1 MRRRDGRDA
10 RPQPVAGIPALTRLR
25 PPLPAVPPAVRPSGP
40 GVIVALMAITSI
52 GPLAV
57 HLFFPL
63 MPAVKRSFAI
73 SDAMAGLAFSL
84 TLLTMGAVTLVY
96 GSLSDRYGRRP
107 VLLTGLTFFCAG
119 CALAALA
126 GSVEMLLAGR
136 ILQAIGAGCGVTL
149 ARAIARDIYGTD
161 SLVKIVA
168 YLTVASTLAPMVAP
182 LLAGMLADAVGWR
195 SVFWLCLLAGVSILL
210 AVYRLLPETRPTEDL
225 ALQSKQVWRNYA
237 ALLALPRFNAFVL
250 TSGFASGTFM
260 SMATASAFLMQ
271 DTLGRSATEFGGY
284 FSLFAIGYLFGNL
297 LCSRLT
303 RRYSIE
309 ALVLAGS
316 AMQLVVI
323 LGQAA
328 FVLSGH
334 LTPLTIFVPGFLC
347 TFAHGLTIPN
357 AQVGAIRVKPHL
369 AGTASGV
376 GVFGQMFL
384 GAVFSQVYVLLA
396 DGTPNTMVIVATTG
410 AVLTVIAGSVP
421 WVLRKRGG
429 RTS

>member
-1 MRRRDGRDA
+1 M
-10 RPQPVAGIPALTRLR
+10 TRNAS
-25 PPLPAVPPAVRPSGP
+25 PPRRPSGAR
-40 GVIVALMAITSI
+40 VIVALMAITAI

-73 SDAMAGLAFSL
+73 PDWVAGLGFSL

-107 VLLTGLTFFCAG
+107 VLLAGLSLFCAG
-119 CALAALA
+119 CAVASTAA
-126 GSVEMLLAGR
+126 SVEMLLAGR
-136 ILQAIGAGCGVTL
+136 ILQALGAGCGVTL
-149 ARAIARDIYGTD
+149 ARAIARDTYGTD

-168 YLTVASTLAPMVAP
+168 YLTVASTIAPMVAP

-195 SVFWLCLLAGVSILL
+195 SVFWLCLLAGVLIAL
-210 AVYRLLPETRPTEDL
+210 AVYRVLPETRPAEDL
-225 ALQSKQVWRNYA
+225 ALQSKQLWRNYA
-237 ALLALPRFNAFVL
+237 TLLAMPRFDAFVL

-284 FSLFAIGYLFGNL
+284 FSLYAIGYLIGNL
-297 LCSRLT
+297 VCSRLT
-303 RRYSIE
+303 RRHSVE
-309 ALVLAGS
+309 AMLVMGS
-316 AMQLVVI
+316 ALQLVVI

-328 FVLSGH
+328 VVLSGH
-334 LTPLTIFVPGFLC
+334 LDPLTLFIPGFLC

-357 AQVGAIRVKPHL
+357 AQAGAIRVKPHL
-369 AGTASGV
+369 AGTASGL

-384 GAVFSQVYVLLA
+384 GALFSQVYVLLA
-396 DGTPNTMVIVATTG
+396 DGTPHTMVIVSITG
-410 AVLTVIAGSVP
+410 AVLTLVAGSMP
-421 WVLRKRGG
+421 HLLRRRGG
-429 RTS
+429 AG

>member
-1 MRRRDGRDA
+1 
-10 RPQPVAGIPALTRLR
+10 
-25 PPLPAVPPAVRPSGP
+25 
-40 GVIVALMAITSI
+40 
-52 GPLAV
+52 
-57 HLFFPL
+57 
-63 MPAVKRSFAI
+63 
-73 SDAMAGLAFSL
+73 
-84 TLLTMGAVTLVY
+84 
-96 GSLSDRYGRRP
+96 
-107 VLLTGLTFFCAG
+107 
-119 CALAALA
+119 
-126 GSVEMLLAGR
+126 
-136 ILQAIGAGCGVTL
+136 
-149 ARAIARDIYGTD
+149 
-161 SLVKIVA
+161 
-168 YLTVASTLAPMVAP
+168 
-182 LLAGMLADAVGWR
+182 
-195 SVFWLCLLAGVSILL
+195 
-210 AVYRLLPETRPTEDL
+210 
-225 ALQSKQVWRNYA
+225 
-237 ALLALPRFNAFVL
+237 
-250 TSGFASGTFM
+250 M

-271 DTLGRSATEFGGY
+271 DYLGRSATEFGGY
-284 FSLFAIGYLFGNL
+284 FSLFAIGYLLGNL

>member
-1 MRRRDGRDA
+1 
-10 RPQPVAGIPALTRLR
+10 
-25 PPLPAVPPAVRPSGP
+25 
-40 GVIVALMAITSI
+40 MAITSI

-107 VLLTGLTFFCAG
+107 VLLTGLTLFCAG
-119 CALAALA
+119 CALAAVA

-210 AVYRLLPETRPTEDL
+210 AVYRRRHARPKTSRCS
-225 ALQSKQVWRNYA
+225 QSRC
-237 ALLALPRFNAFVL
+237 
-250 TSGFASGTFM
+250 G
-260 SMATASAFLMQ
+260 
-271 DTLGRSATEFGGY
+271 
-284 FSLFAIGYLFGNL
+284 
-297 LCSRLT
+297 
-303 RRYSIE
+303 
-309 ALVLAGS
+309 
-316 AMQLVVI
+316 
-323 LGQAA
+323 
-328 FVLSGH
+328 
-334 LTPLTIFVPGFLC
+334 
-347 TFAHGLTIPN
+347 
-357 AQVGAIRVKPHL
+357 
-369 AGTASGV
+369 
-376 GVFGQMFL
+376 
-384 GAVFSQVYVLLA
+384 
-396 DGTPNTMVIVATTG
+396 ATTPPCSPCRVSMPSCSPP
-410 AVLTVIAGSVP
+410 ASPRAPS
-421 WVLRKRGG
+421 
-429 RTS
+429 